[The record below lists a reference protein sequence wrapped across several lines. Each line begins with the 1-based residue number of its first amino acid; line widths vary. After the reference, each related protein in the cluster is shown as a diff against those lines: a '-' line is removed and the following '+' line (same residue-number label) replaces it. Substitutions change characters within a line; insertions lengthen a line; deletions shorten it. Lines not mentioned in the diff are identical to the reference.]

1 VCLCVC
7 CGVCVVYACACV
19 YETERTEFVQCGKI
33 RTPESAD
40 ILVYNIKMKWR
51 PWCVCLCVCC
61 GVCVLCCVYVCV
73 CVRDRERT
81 EFVQCGKIKTPESA
95 DILVYNKHKK
105 TITS

>member
-33 RTPESAD
+33 
-40 ILVYNIKMKWR
+40 
-51 PWCVCLCVCC
+51 
-61 GVCVLCCVYVCV
+61 
-73 CVRDRERT
+73 
-81 EFVQCGKIKTPESA
+81 KTPESA